1 MSGKAKPVLT
11 AVAVIAVG
19 YFIVLPWM
27 WGSMEPT
34 AQASIPSEW
43 TLGEDLPLQIV
54 IDSWHNNYKLVN
66 VRFYIDHTQ
75 TKLEGVDQ
83 APYPIQLLQEAR
95 PTRWT
100 RLSLNRLTYP
110 RREIRE
116 VVVPLADLKA
126 KGELGPGVLAG
137 YLDIEL
143 GFVGSLRYATG
154 GPGADRVNTRTQK
167 IPFSITLR

>member
-1 MSGKAKPVLT
+1 MNGTTKRVLT
-11 AVAVIAVG
+11 ALAIVVVG
-19 YFIVLPWM
+19 YFIVVPWM
-27 WGSMEPT
+27 WGFMEPT

-54 IDSWHNNYKLVN
+54 IDSWHSNYKLLN

-95 PTRWT
+95 PTRWA

-116 VVVPLADLKA
+116 IVVPLADLKA

-137 YLDIEL
+137 NLDVEL
-143 GFVGSLRYATG
+143 GFVAASTTPQEARAPT
-154 GPGADRVNTRTQK
+154 A
-167 IPFSITLR
+167 